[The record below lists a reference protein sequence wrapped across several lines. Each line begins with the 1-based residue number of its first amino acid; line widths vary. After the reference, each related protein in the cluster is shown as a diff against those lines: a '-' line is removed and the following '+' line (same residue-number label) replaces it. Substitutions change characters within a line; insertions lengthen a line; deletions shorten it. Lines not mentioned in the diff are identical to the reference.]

1 MKQDHKQNKI
11 LTNNFKKLTSVK
23 NFTKLLMA
31 VILLASYSCVQD
43 TTEDLVPVV
52 SGSSNESSGEVKT
65 LQVALPTPT
74 RTELGDKVDGKY
86 PVFWSEGD
94 VLAVNG
100 KPTTNIAIDSENP
113 SVAVFDLPLDVSV
126 PYNILYPYT
135 GEVVNSEGGMYPVRF
150 ASEQLHTVKDNGE
163 TTFALGSAPMYT
175 WSDGFSNI
183 EMHHLSTVLRFS
195 IKAAAGEDVELR
207 YVSVSALGAEPISG
221 VFDVYCGSR
230 DEEDPE
236 AGKLVARE
244 GATNT
249 VFYNFAG
256 DEFYSLD
263 SEKESVFYITVP
275 KGSYLGFEVN
285 FVDKNGGVCCK
296 TFEGSGAYELLGGKV
311 REFPTIEYAV
321 NSKMRLVG
329 TDADMLDF
337 ADQVK
342 NGTFSENF
350 DGVLLVDDV
359 EMAGVEWT
367 PVENYH
373 LVFEGRNHAIKHLSA
388 PLFGEKIDAK
398 ISNIVVDNRASED
411 GTIGAV
417 TIEETSFGRVG
428 LIARSL
434 ASNGEIFNCSVYG
447 NIVYNNSNLEVNE
460 EFDLINVGGVVGCLY
475 GGSVKKTDSHVNIV
489 IQNSAKSGESAS
501 YQPCV
506 GGVVGYACA
515 DSNATPV
522 VSDNV
527 SDGSIDWDDQ
537 SKATKVI
544 PFIGGVAGYVTAG
557 TFENNVNSG
566 HLSISEEMFDLDWG
580 GVIGA
585 SAVTV
590 SNCKNE
596 GYMTIRQT
604 VTKANIAGVIGKLE
618 AESLV
623 NCENKGR
630 LLFEEGF
637 VINSSCNI
645 GGVISVAEEGTE
657 SILNCTNSGSIRYSG
672 VCQNPGGAS
681 ASTGNGSI
689 RIGGVI
695 GVASSKLIKDCSN
708 AKSGSVIV
716 GGVISGNYDDVNG
729 KSSIA
734 GVIATRMG
742 KSGDESS
749 PVTIESCSNAGD
761 VECSFVYAGGV
772 QNYGGNSNNPVD
784 GTVLSVAACIGLFDS
799 DRAYK
804 CTNDGAISMS
814 LSLSTETDGAN
825 ATTKLNCLNLS
836 GLIGTINSNCANTST
851 DLEEY
856 NICRCVNN
864 GVVSCDNSEARIMNV
879 AGVIAQFAH
888 GVECKIAYC
897 SNANSVY
904 IGKNIGG
911 NTVSLKVAGLIAS
924 TYQTNAK
931 VVYTDCSNSGSVE
944 SAADIN
950 VETYIGGVIGYARDM
965 NTKDISVNNIENTG
979 TVKFSGS
986 SNKVYMGGFSGLYH
1000 DTNHTVTF
1008 ANRSS
1013 ASVVFTSDA
1022 VARETLLVGGAVGC
1036 VAKQYPVASS
1046 TYLRPA
1052 TLDMKNEGAITVEG
1066 YADEI
1071 CAGGLFGYLETYR
1084 GMVEVKYDDVA
1095 NSGRVSVLRD
1105 SHAVAYPTNIYLG
1118 GVLGY
1123 VSGGSTKADT
1133 TTSTSVAGVK
1143 GYKNSGSIIYKGI
1156 AADGA
1161 YVGGVAG
1168 KAQGAILYSCTNY
1181 GNIESSGNAGSLP
1194 ARHGQYKEKAKS
1206 MQDKQLHYHDL
1217 AIGGVVGETD
1227 NDVLECVNGSE
1238 NNDSTIKHI
1247 CTVNPLKRDEWGEDA
1262 SSRIDVG
1269 GLIGRTYVAPTST
1282 TTHTIFVSNSHNYAK
1297 VIIDGEYPYCTTNT
1311 SSIDLGDDT
1320 KGTFNSNDIDDYD
1333 RTDNRVFYRMNVAG
1347 LVGRLHDHSNARTS
1361 GDYMTQRIENC
1372 VNHADVTLADARKA
1386 KMFNIAGAVGDV
1398 LSSHTQLYNTT
1409 NYGNISINNAGTG
1422 TSTADT
1428 GRHQS
1433 FFLNMGGMVAMCF
1446 DYRFRS
1452 ANRNGSVYHE
1462 TLSFDGCRNEGNLSL
1477 KEAGASFFHNAGG
1490 MLGFALHALIPYR
1503 WSTTASH
1510 QVDTS
1515 GGANK
1520 FLWNVNYTTGHYTDM
1535 TVNMTNCVN
1544 TGNISYYSDVVNDM
1558 KGFNYSYGGGML
1570 GASGNTRGSAYQIY
1584 SAVDV
1589 NMTNCTN
1596 EGEIQFER
1604 SNGRRSSNTSHVYSA
1619 VGGMVGLYTGGFG
1632 LESLTHYNGISALT
1646 GAKKL
1651 PEAYKLSI
1659 TSCTNEG
1666 RIASLSGMA
1675 GGIIGMGFWYVNIT
1689 GTAGAPTINRGDIVV
1704 SRNESNAVRV
1714 NQYYTGG
1721 KIVYAGGIAG
1731 SLAEYGEINDNL
1743 TIIDPSD
1750 TMELGSTSYIPDCY
1764 LGTNHVRVEYAV
1776 NEGVVGAISGFAG
1789 GIAGHYRSFRTES
1802 DAMYPDGRHK
1812 GGIEN
1817 CANTGEIYSLEGTT
1831 TRVGAIVGTAR
1842 MFSMQAAA
1850 SNVSNEGALLQEH
1863 PCQVGVY
1870 NCAIGGSV
1878 LRAGSSLTKVSKSN
1892 YYNYIYGENWS
1903 NDFKS
1908 VVDKNYDGCTL
1919 YSASAAGANTTVRR

>member
-1 MKQDHKQNKI
+1 M
-11 LTNNFKKLTSVK
+11 
-23 NFTKLLMA
+23 
-31 VILLASYSCVQD
+31 LASYSCVQD
-43 TTEDLVPVV
+43 ATEDLQPVV
-52 SGSSNESSGEVKT
+52 SGSSNGSSGEVKT

-100 KPTTNIAIDSENP
+100 KPTTNIAINSENP

-150 ASEQLHTVKDNGE
+150 TSEQLHTVKENGE

-175 WSDGFSNI
+175 WSDGFSDI

-195 IKAAAGEDVELR
+195 IKAAAGEEVELR
-207 YVSVSALGAEPISG
+207 YVSVSTTGAEPISG

-230 DEEDPE
+230 DEEDSE

-244 GATNT
+244 GATST
-249 VFYNFAG
+249 VFYSFG
-256 DEFYSLD
+256 KDEYYSLD

-275 KGSYLGFEVN
+275 KGSYSGFEVN
-285 FVDKNGGVCCK
+285 FVDKNGGVCVK
-296 TFEGSGAYELLGGKV
+296 TFEGSGDYELIGGKV
-311 REFPTIEYAV
+311 REFPTVEYVV
-321 NSKMRLVG
+321 NSTMRLVG

-337 ADQVK
+337 ANQVK
-342 NGTFSENF
+342 NGTFAENF
-350 DGVLLVDDV
+350 NGVLLIGDV

-367 PVENYH
+367 PVENYN
-373 LVFEGRNHAIKHLSA
+373 LVFEGRNHSIKHLSA
-388 PLFGEKIDAK
+388 PLFGEKIGAK
-398 ISNIVVDNRASED
+398 ISNVVVDNRASED

-417 TIEETSFGRVG
+417 TIEETTLGRVG
-428 LIARSL
+428 IIARSL
-434 ASNGEIFNCSVYG
+434 ASTGEVFNCSAYG
-447 NIVYNNSNLEVNE
+447 NIVYNNSKLDVNE
-460 EFDLINVGGVVGCLY
+460 DLDLINVGGVVGCLY
-475 GGSVKKTDSHVNIV
+475 GGSIKKTDSHVNIV
-489 IQNSAKSGESAS
+489 IQNSAKSGEAGS

-506 GGVVGYACA
+506 GGVVGYVCA
-515 DSNATPV
+515 DSDVAPV

-537 SKATKVI
+537 SKATRVI

-566 HLSISEEMFDLDWG
+566 QLSISEEMYDLDWG

-585 SAVTV
+585 SSVTV
-590 SNCKNE
+590 ANCKNE
-596 GYMTIRQT
+596 GDMTIRQT

-618 AESLV
+618 AASLTG
-623 NCENKGR
+623 CENKGR
-630 LLFEEGF
+630 LLLDRGF
-637 VINSSCNI
+637 VIKSSCNI
-645 GGVISVAEEGTE
+645 GGVISVAEEGTNE
-657 SILNCTNSGSIRYSG
+657 ILNCTNSGSIKYNG
-672 VCQNPGGAS
+672 ECLNPGGVNS
-681 ASTGNGSI
+681 STGNGSI

-695 GVASSKLIKDCSN
+695 GIASSKLIKECSN

-716 GGVISGNYDDVNG
+716 GGVISGNYDSVSD

-734 GVIATRMG
+734 GVVATRMG
-742 KSGDESS
+742 KSGDETS

-761 VECSFVYAGGV
+761 VECSFVYAGGIEH
-772 QNYGGNSNNPVD
+772 YDAAKTFVD
-784 GTVLSVAACIGLFDS
+784 GTVLSVAACIGMFDS

-804 CTNDGAISMS
+804 CTNDGAISMA
-814 LSLSTETDGAN
+814 LSLSTETDSAN
-825 ATTKLNCLNLS
+825 ATTRLNCLNLS
-836 GLIGTINSNCANTST
+836 GLIGTINSDCSTTST
-851 DLEEY
+851 DLEDY

-864 GVVSCDNSEARIMNV
+864 GVVSCDNSEARIMNI
-879 AGVIAQFAH
+879 AGVVAQFAN
-888 GVECKIAYC
+888 GVNCKIAYC

-904 IGKNIGG
+904 VGKNIGS

-931 VVYTDCSNSGSVE
+931 VVYTDCSNAGSVE
-944 SAADIN
+944 SAANIN
-950 VETYIGGVIGYARDM
+950 VETYLGGVIGYAREM
-965 NTKDISVNNIENTG
+965 NKSGVNVNNIENTG

-986 SNKVYMGGFSGLYH
+986 SSKVYMGGFAGLYY
-1000 DTNHTVTF
+1000 DTVHTVTF
-1008 ANRSS
+1008 ANRGS
-1013 ASVVFTSDA
+1013 ASVIFTSDG
-1022 VARETLLVGGAVGC
+1022 VAKETLLIGGVVGC
-1036 VAKQYPVASS
+1036 AAKQHPSASS
-1046 TYLRPA
+1046 TYIRPG
-1052 TLDMKNEGAITVEG
+1052 TLKMKNEGAVTVDG
-1066 YADEI
+1066 YADKI
-1071 CAGGLFGYLETYR
+1071 FAGGLFGFLEVSR
-1084 GMVEVKYDDVA
+1084 GAVECEDGIS
-1095 NSGRVSVLRD
+1095 NSGRVSVSHD
-1105 SHAVAYPTNIYLG
+1105 SHAVAYPTEIYMG

-1123 VSGGSTKADT
+1123 IKSNALYDT
-1133 TTSTSVAGVK
+1133 SNTTSVYGIK
-1143 GYKNSGSIIYKGI
+1143 GYQNSGSIIYKGI

-1161 YVGGVAG
+1161 YVGGVVG
-1168 KAQGAILYSCTNY
+1168 KSQQAILENCSNY

-1194 ARHGQYKEKAKS
+1194 ARYGQYKEKSMS
-1206 MQDKQLHYHDL
+1206 MQATQLHYHDL

-1227 NDVLECVNGSE
+1227 NDVINCVNGSE
-1238 NNDSTIKHI
+1238 SNTSTIKHT

-1262 SSRIDVG
+1262 SSRIDIG
-1269 GLIGRTYVAPTST
+1269 GLVGRTYVAPTTNST
-1282 TTHTIFVSNSHNYAK
+1282 YTLYVSNSHNYAK

-1333 RTDNRVFYRMNVAG
+1333 RTDNRVFYRMNMAG

-1361 GDYMTQRIENC
+1361 GNYMTQRIENC
-1372 VNHADVTLADARKA
+1372 VNHGDVTLADARKA
-1386 KMFNIAGAVGDV
+1386 KVFNLAGAVGDV
-1398 LSSHTQLYNTT
+1398 LSSHTEISNTS
-1409 NYGNISINNAGTG
+1409 NFGNIAINNAGTG

-1433 FFLNMGGMVAMCF
+1433 FLLNMGGMVAMCF

-1452 ANRNGSVYHE
+1452 GNRNGSVYHE

-1570 GASGNTRGSAYQIY
+1570 GASGNTRGTAYQIY

-1651 PEAYKLSI
+1651 PEAYKLNI
-1659 TSCTNEG
+1659 TSCTNKG

-1689 GTAGAPTINRGDIVV
+1689 GTAGTPTINRGDIVV

-1776 NEGVVGAISGFAG
+1776 NEGTVGAISGFAG

-1802 DAMYPDGRHK
+1802 DAMYSDGRHK

-1850 SNVSNEGALLQEH
+1850 SNASTEGLSLQEH

-1870 NCAIGGSV
+1870 NCAIGGSI
-1878 LRAGSSLTKVSKSN
+1878 LRAGSTLTKVSKSN

-1919 YSASAAGANTTVRR
+1919 YSASAASANTTVRR